1 MSKNPKILCTML
13 AKGHYSQPDINNNS
27 HLATEVLAKGNTLK
41 VLPLITEVCYG
52 KCLQDPIVIAAEGS
66 DMLTSKVAW
75 SFRVFEALQ
84 NSTHSEMKSE

>member
-1 MSKNPKILCTML
+1 ML

-41 VLPLITEVCYG
+41 VLPLITEVRYG